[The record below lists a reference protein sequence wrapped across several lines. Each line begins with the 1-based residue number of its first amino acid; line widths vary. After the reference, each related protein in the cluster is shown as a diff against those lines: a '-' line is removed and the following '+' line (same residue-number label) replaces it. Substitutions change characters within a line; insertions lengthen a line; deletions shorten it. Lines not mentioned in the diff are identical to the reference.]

1 MANWY
6 LQNGKDSD
14 VVVSSR
20 VRLNRNLNV
29 FKFLSKCSVEEQNN
43 ILTKIKEVMPSLGY
57 GLKYIDLKDLDD
69 VTKLSLIEKHLISP
83 DFAVNKEHKKAVIV
97 NDDENIC
104 IMINEEDHIKLQV
117 FSSGQELENLM
128 NLIIEIDE
136 KLGDLVDYSFSEKFG
151 YLTASPINVGTG
163 MKASVIVHLPALTM
177 TGNLSKVLRIVN
189 NLGMNIKGVYGEGTQ
204 NDGDLYQIS
213 NTQTIGL
220 TEKEIVTNV
229 KNITEKIIEQERTA
243 RKYLGKNQTE
253 IEDRVYR
260 AFGVLAYASKL
271 SSEECKK
278 LLSDIKLG
286 TDLGIIKE
294 LDDSKVKELELYT
307 KAGNLQKYFG
317 KTMEGYEREIKRAEA
332 VKQIIK
338 GLNK

>member
-213 NTQTIGL
+213 NTQTIG
-220 TEKEIVTNV
+220 
-229 KNITEKIIEQERTA
+229 
-243 RKYLGKNQTE
+243 
-253 IEDRVYR
+253 
-260 AFGVLAYASKL
+260 
-271 SSEECKK
+271 
-278 LLSDIKLG
+278 
-286 TDLGIIKE
+286 
-294 LDDSKVKELELYT
+294 
-307 KAGNLQKYFG
+307 
-317 KTMEGYEREIKRAEA
+317 
-332 VKQIIK
+332 
-338 GLNK
+338 